1 MTWNRERFVI
11 AYLIMCRMT
20 LKLTS
25 VNGSSKGC
33 PLPTPTGPSTAL
45 SPACLGE
52 GEGYSI
58 YNKQV
63 WAVEFPDGDTGW
75 EPSPIIIIL
84 NVIYMSFLCQS
95 HLGSSPKDHAGKFHC
110 QRVPEVLISKVQGV
124 LIKKSSFS
132 GLSPARIKSVPEKT
146 AAAITLDQHHLP
158 RTFLEAIDLR
168 EADSYAS

>member
-1 MTWNRERFVI
+1 
-11 AYLIMCRMT
+11 MT

-110 QRVPEVLISKVQGV
+110 QHVPEVLISKVQGV

-132 GLSPARIKSVPEKT
+132 ALSPARIKSVQRRRLQPSPWTSIISPGHFWRPLIWGRQIPMHPE
-146 AAAITLDQHHLP
+146 TLLCPKWNSSIGSQLC
-158 RTFLEAIDLR
+158 
-168 EADSYAS
+168 

>member
-1 MTWNRERFVI
+1 
-11 AYLIMCRMT
+11 
-20 LKLTS
+20 
-25 VNGSSKGC
+25 
-33 PLPTPTGPSTAL
+33 
-45 SPACLGE
+45 
-52 GEGYSI
+52 
-58 YNKQV
+58 
-63 WAVEFPDGDTGW
+63 
-75 EPSPIIIIL
+75 
-84 NVIYMSFLCQS
+84 MSFLCQS

-132 GLSPARIKSVPEKT
+132 GLSPANKVCSEKT